1 MATAKVTLVHVAVA
15 NVHVHVYINSIHS
28 YPVL

>member
-1 MATAKVTLVHVAVA
+1 MATAKVTLVHVAIA
-15 NVHVHVYINSIHS
+15 NVHVYINSIHS